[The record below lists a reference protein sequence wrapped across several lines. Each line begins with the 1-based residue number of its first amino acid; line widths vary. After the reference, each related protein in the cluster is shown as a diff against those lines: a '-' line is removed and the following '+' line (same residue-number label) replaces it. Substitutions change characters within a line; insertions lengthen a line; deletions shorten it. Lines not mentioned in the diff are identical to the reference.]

1 MKRIIPSLLILALV
15 FLFSAA
21 VFGGERVDT
30 SLYLWRLVNDARIHP
45 LRVLDAQGIDEAL
58 ARQAL
63 GADADLL
70 DTGLPP
76 LAWNDDLARAAG
88 GHNQEMVATP
98 YYSSI
103 GLDGSSPAERMA
115 ACGYEALQADEL
127 LGAMA
132 FAVYLEPAE
141 AARLIFASWLR
152 DELTP
157 GQVVRR
163 HIFNR
168 DFTEVGYS
176 FKDIVLDLGGDIPP
190 NIYVVV
196 ADFARPRQPRAYLL
210 GNIFADADGDGRFSP
225 AEGRTGF
232 ALLAW
237 LAGNPNAVARFATG
251 LGGVYQLRIPAVPF
265 GLALVDEQ
273 GSVLARRFFA
283 GSADPVNIQWD
294 WNITSIR

>member
-1 MKRIIPSLLILALV
+1 MKRIIPLLLV
-15 FLFSAA
+15 LVLLLFSVAA
-21 VFGGERVDT
+21 FGGERVDA
-30 SLYLWRLVNDARIHP
+30 SLYLWRLVNEARVYP
-45 LRVLDAQGIDEAL
+45 LRVLETQGIDEAL

-63 GADADLL
+63 GVDAGLL

-76 LAWNDDLARAAG
+76 LAWNGMLARAAG
-88 GHNQEMVATP
+88 GHNQEMVASP

-103 GLDGSSPAERMA
+103 GLNGSSPAERVA

-157 GQVVRR
+157 GQVVQR

-168 DFTEVGYS
+168 GFTEVGFS
-176 FKDIVLDLGGDIPP
+176 FKDAVLDLGRDMPP
-190 NIYVVV
+190 NVYAVV
-196 ADFARPRQPRAYLL
+196 ADFARPRQPQVYLL

-237 LAGNPNAVARFATG
+237 LAGSPDAVARFTTG

-273 GSVLARRFFA
+273 GSVLARRSFA
-283 GSADPVNIQWD
+283 GSADPVNILWD